1 MLKVYFKKSTHICQC
16 NKCTIIQ
23 ISKWYFYTLEH
34 MHVNTNIKNL
44 YINISFGSHLYM
56 YMTGFFIYH
65 ACIFSWQSPGTLI
78 LAGFRCGSLSE
89 STVLC
94 SSLLQIH
101 GTVLSAVILCTNPLL
116 FAL

>member
-1 MLKVYFKKSTHICQC
+1 MQLLLYTD
-16 NKCTIIQ
+16 KCTTIQ

-34 MHVNTNIKNL
+34 MHACQHQYKKSLHKYKFWVQFI
-44 YINISFGSHLYM
+44 HLYDW
-56 YMTGFFIYH
+56 FFIYH

-78 LAGFRCGSLSE
+78 LAGSRCGSLSE

>member
-1 MLKVYFKKSTHICQC
+1 MYHNTNLKMVFLHIRTHACKHQYKKSLH
-16 NKCTIIQ
+16 K
-23 ISKWYFYTLEH
+23 Y
-34 MHVNTNIKNL
+34 
-44 YINISFGSHLYM
+44 NISFGSHLYM

-78 LAGFRCGSLSE
+78 LAGSRCGSLSE